1 MKHRPGEVEGIAGWK
16 SRVLGEFLRHSCP
29 VEAGCKREG
38 AGSSGKSSLQE
49 AAPLVAVEEWE
60 RVKLVSAGPEDAPA
74 HTQGLGFAAF
84 VSFLCMGSCS
94 AMHCRVYSAVCTVL
108 SAQCCVHSWMSN
120 VGAQCCVHSAVCM
133 VLDV

>member
-1 MKHRPGEVEGIAGWK
+1 MRHRPGEVEGIAGWK

-38 AGSSGKSSLQE
+38 LGSSGRSSLQE

-60 RVKLVSAGPEDAPA
+60 RVKLVSAGPKDAPG
-74 HTQGLGFAAF
+74 HTQGAF

-94 AMHCRVYSAVCTVL
+94 AMHCWVYSAVCTVL
-108 SAQCCVHSWMSN
+108 SAQCCVLSTVCT
-120 VGAQCCVHSAVCM
+120 VGCLM
-133 VLDV
+133 